1 VHNEIIETHSIGAQE
16 LIQPCIGLNKA
27 FEDAYNL
34 LYNSGMIPPAPEHI
48 PALDADLFK
57 NFIVTIIQLVGLI
70 RGLEALADSLALLA
84 VVKASNTEHKADIL
98 DDDVILN
105 VPGWRE
111 RSQSTLALP
120 SATALA
126 KSVGSVDNTLRLLLV
141 TRSEE
146 LEQELRGLRFL
157 LWRASPRAKAGLGN
171 IVKRTL
177 PLHHEELM
185 KSPVED
191 FIVHWQAAVV
201 PSGHGGMDDRKVENE
216 DDTDSW

>member
-1 VHNEIIETHSIGAQE
+1 
-16 LIQPCIGLNKA
+16 
-27 FEDAYNL
+27 
-34 LYNSGMIPPAPEHI
+34 M
-48 PALDADLFK
+48 
-57 NFIVTIIQLVGLI
+57 
-70 RGLEALADSLALLA
+70 LA
-84 VVKASNTEHKADIL
+84 VVKASNTEYKAGIL

-111 RSQSTLALP
+111 RSERTLALP
-120 SATALA
+120 SATAA
-126 KSVGSVDNTLRLLLV
+126 GMSAGSVDNTLRLLLV

-146 LEQELRGLRFL
+146 LEQELRDLRLL

-191 FIVHWQAAVV
+191 FVVHWQAAVV
-201 PSGHGGMDDRKVENE
+201 PSGHGGMDDSEIGER
-216 DDTDSW
+216 

>member
-1 VHNEIIETHSIGAQE
+1 MFTAAKV
-16 LIQPCIGLNKA
+16 
-27 FEDAYNL
+27 
-34 LYNSGMIPPAPEHI
+34 
-48 PALDADLFK
+48 
-57 NFIVTIIQLVGLI
+57 
-70 RGLEALADSLALLA
+70 
-84 VVKASNTEHKADIL
+84 SNTVHKADIL

-111 RSQSTLALP
+111 RSESTLALP
-120 SATALA
+120 SATAGA
-126 KSVGSVDNTLRLLLV
+126 TSEGSVDNTLRLLLV
-141 TRSEE
+141 TRNEE

-171 IVKRTL
+171 VVKRTL

-191 FIVHWQAAVV
+191 FVVHWQAAVV
-201 PSGHGGMDDRKVENE
+201 PSGHSGMNDRTVENE